1 MEFCYLVRQSVLY
14 ESDIHKLD
22 QHVADFHKHRQ
33 VFIEAGLRSNFN
45 LPRQHSIIH
54 YAPRIRDFAA
64 PNGLCSSITES
75 KHIRAVKDPYRR
87 TNHYKEMGQMLIINQ
102 RMDKMNSAFT
112 DFACRGMLD
121 SDDPFTNILPSIPQ
135 TRTNQLQNDDLD
147 DDLVSSD
154 VIQLLAEV
162 RLCKTRGADLRSS
175 SAHLVSKNA
184 QQLIILENLAS

>member
-1 MEFCYLVRQSVLY
+1 MTQALRSFMEFCYLVRRSVLY

-33 VFIEAGLRSNFN
+33 IFIEAGLRTNFS

-87 TNHYKEMGQMLIINQ
+87 TNRYKEMGQMLVINQ
-102 RMDKMNSAFT
+102 RMDKMDSAFT
-112 DFACRGMLD
+112 DFASRGMMD
-121 SDDPFTNILPSIPQ
+121 SDDPFINILPSLPQ
-135 TRTNQLQNDDLD
+135 IGTNRLHNDDLD

-154 VIQLLAEV
+154 AIQILAEV
-162 RLCKTRGADLRSS
+162 RLCKTRGTCFKSL
-175 SAHLVSKNA
+175 SAKLL
-184 QQLIILENLAS
+184 LIRCSI